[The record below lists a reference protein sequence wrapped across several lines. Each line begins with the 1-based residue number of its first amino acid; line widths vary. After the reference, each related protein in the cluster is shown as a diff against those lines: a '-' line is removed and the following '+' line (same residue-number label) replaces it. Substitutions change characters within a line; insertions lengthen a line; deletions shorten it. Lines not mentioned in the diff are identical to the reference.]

1 MNQRQ
6 NISRL
11 VSALTLLSL
20 CLLGVPL
27 AVGQAKLTTADSFFA
42 AQTNFQSFLNH
53 PRLQLLP
60 SEVAE
65 AVGKEYFGVNFR
77 ELLAITAMARAP
89 GKDDMPMVVVL
100 RFKTPQTLG
109 GKTIENFFTKKELL
123 GRGTLYSRGTSRYDI
138 SVLQV
143 SPTLIAIGTES
154 TLEAFQTKAV
164 KGTIGK
170 MLVKNSLGTDIS
182 FYVDQQLAKFMWD
195 GAEKSSDEYYEL
207 PSELD
212 DCFELATLVHS
223 FEAGVKFVKNYEIT
237 IAANCANQ
245 EDALRAQ
252 KILVGALK
260 YLQKQHLR
268 FLKEKAAKVDFLEG
282 PANRATL
289 AYFRR
294 IHKKYKTELTPKIE
308 GNRLVLKLD
317 HRHKYLPIALGMIIS
332 QAPDLGV
339 KRKIIPR
346 LAMSQIL
353 RAMRQYQVAH
363 EQLPSIMLPFFT
375 KDEPV
380 ANIFNARFGLTPFI
394 KQVNKTRSLDISK
407 GWANRTT
414 TEKQNLPTYYGK
426 TILTRFRFPV
436 LYLDDEQAI
445 NKNSASSL
453 MPRERIKY
461 EDFEDGLSNSIMLIH
476 APEDKAIEWSQPK
489 LWVLDNHNLIKSVFG
504 ERDEVTVG
512 MASGSVHV
520 IQRSKITEEGLLA
533 LLTRAGGEVVDIND
547 FK

>member
-42 AQTNFQSFLNH
+42 AQTNFQNFLNH

-65 AVGKEYFGVNFR
+65 AVGKEYFGVNIR

-109 GKTIENFFTKKELL
+109 GKTIENFYTKKELL
-123 GRGTLYSRGTSRYDI
+123 GRGTLYSRGTSRYDV
-138 SVLQV
+138 SFLQV
-143 SPTLIAIGTES
+143 SPTLIAIGAES

-195 GAEKSSDEYYEL
+195 EAEKSSDEYYEL

-268 FLKEKAAKVDFLEG
+268 FLKEKAAKVNLLE
-282 PANRATL
+282 NYATL

-414 TEKQNLPTYYGK
+414 TEKQNLPTYYGHAMM
-426 TILTRFRFPV
+426 TRFRFPV

-453 MPRERIKY
+453 MPKERIKY

-504 ERDEVTVG
+504 KRDKVTVG
-512 MASGSVHV
+512 MADGTVHV
-520 IQRSKITEEGLLA
+520 IQRNKITEEGLLA

>member
-77 ELLAITAMARAP
+77 ELLAITVMGRVP
-89 GKDDMPMVVVL
+89 DELGKDDLAVVL

-109 GKTIENFFTKKELL
+109 GKTIENSTKKEWL
-123 GRGTLYSRGTSRYDI
+123 GGGTLYTSGDV
-138 SVLQV
+138 SFLQV
-143 SPTLIAIGTES
+143 SPTLIAIGMES
-154 TLEAFQTKAV
+154 TLKNYQTRNV

-195 GAEKSSDEYYEL
+195 DAEKSSDEYYEL
-207 PSELD
+207 PGELD

-282 PANRATL
+282 PANYATL

-363 EQLPSIMLPFFT
+363 EQLPSIMLPFAT
-375 KDEPV
+375 KDERV
-380 ANIFNARFGLTPFI
+380 ANIFNARVGLTPFI
-394 KQVNKTRSLDISK
+394 KQVNKTRSLDVSK

-453 MPRERIKY
+453 MPKERIKY

>member
-42 AQTNFQSFLNH
+42 AQTNFQNFLNH

-65 AVGKEYFGVNFR
+65 AVGKEYFGVNIR

-123 GRGTLYSRGTSRYDI
+123 GRGTLYSRGTSRYDV
-138 SVLQV
+138 SLLQV
-143 SPTLIAIGTES
+143 SPTLIAIGMES
-154 TLEAFQTKAV
+154 TLKNYQTRNV

-195 GAEKSSDEYYEL
+195 EAEKSSDEYYEL

-268 FLKEKAAKVDFLEG
+268 FLKEKAAKVNLLE
-282 PANRATL
+282 NYATL

-353 RAMRQYQVAH
+353 RAMRKYQVAN
-363 EQLPSIMLPFFT
+363 EQLPSIMLPFAT
-375 KDEPV
+375 KDERV
-380 ANIFNARFGLTPFI
+380 ANIFNARVGLTPFI

-426 TILTRFRFPV
+426 TIMTRFRFPV

-453 MPRERIKY
+453 MPKERIKY

-504 ERDEVTVG
+504 KRDKVTVG
-512 MASGSVHV
+512 MADGTVHV
-520 IQRSKITEEGLLA
+520 IQRNKITEEGLLA

>member
-42 AQTNFQSFLNH
+42 AQTNFQNFLNH

-65 AVGKEYFGVNFR
+65 AVGKEYFGVNIR

-109 GKTIENFFTKKELL
+109 GKTIENFYTKKELL
-123 GRGTLYSRGTSRYDI
+123 GRGTLYSRGTSRYDV
-138 SVLQV
+138 SFLQV
-143 SPTLIAIGTES
+143 SPTLIAIGAES

-195 GAEKSSDEYYEL
+195 EAEKSSDEYYEL

-268 FLKEKAAKVDFLEG
+268 FLKEKAAKVNLLE
-282 PANRATL
+282 NYATL

-414 TEKQNLPTYYGK
+414 TEKQNLPTYYGHAMM
-426 TILTRFRFPV
+426 TRFRFPV

-453 MPRERIKY
+453 MPKERIKY
-461 EDFEDGLSNSIMLIH
+461 EDFEDGLSNSIMLIY

-504 ERDEVTVG
+504 KRDKVTVG
-512 MASGSVHV
+512 MADGTVHV
-520 IQRSKITEEGLLA
+520 IQRNKITEEGLLA